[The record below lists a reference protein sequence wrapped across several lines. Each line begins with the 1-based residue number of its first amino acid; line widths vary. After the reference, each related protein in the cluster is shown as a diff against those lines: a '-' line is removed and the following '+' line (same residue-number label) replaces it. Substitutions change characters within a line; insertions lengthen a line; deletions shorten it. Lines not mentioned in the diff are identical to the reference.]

1 MQVAVLH
8 VAAYYLGY
16 RLAQATVAAENVP
29 LARCISLESGMQSS
43 LLGLLLASRFFHDP
57 LVSLPCGI
65 STIFMTLVSNHSVSC
80 KRSDCDWSGHHPE
93 DCSVTWQAL

>member
-1 MQVAVLH
+1 MAVLH
-8 VAAYYLGY
+8 IAAYYLGY
-16 RLAQATVAAENVP
+16 RLARATVAAENVP

-65 STIFMTLVSNHSVSC
+65 STIFMTLVSRHSPPC
-80 KRSDCDWSGHHPE
+80 KGSDHDWSGDHPGE
-93 DCSVTWQAL
+93 PVVILGIR

>member
-16 RLAQATVAAENVP
+16 RLARATVAAENVP

-65 STIFMTLVSNHSVSC
+65 STIFMTLVSCHSVPC
-80 KRSDCDWSGHHPE
+80 KRGDCDWSDYHPE
-93 DCSVTWQAL
+93 AYSVTWHAS

>member
-8 VAAYYLGY
+8 IAAYYLGY
-16 RLAQATVAAENVP
+16 RLARATVAAENVP

-65 STIFMTLVSNHSVSC
+65 STIFMTLVSCHSGPC
-80 KRSDCDWSGHHPE
+80 KRCQCDWITDHPGN
-93 DCSVTWQAL
+93 